1 MRVKKRVKVSSN
13 RQLAIPVEFYRNLD
27 EPDEF
32 DVYQDRDRLI
42 LVPVRLE
49 DRFREF
55 TREMREHLRRS
66 GLTGEELITELE
78 RKKELFNSQLSQII
92 DEVNQT
98 MQNRDESH

>member
-1 MRVKKRVKVSSN
+1 MKKRVKVSSN

-78 RKKELFNSQLSQII
+78 RKKELFNNQLSQII

>member
-1 MRVKKRVKVSSN
+1 MKKRVKVSSN

-49 DRFREF
+49 DRFR
-55 TREMREHLRRS
+55 S
-66 GLTGEELITELE
+66 SPV
-78 RKKELFNSQLSQII
+78 K
-92 DEVNQT
+92 
-98 MQNRDESH
+98 

>member
-1 MRVKKRVKVSSN
+1 MKKRVKVSSN

-66 GLTGEELITELE
+66 GLTGEELISELQ
-78 RKKELFNSQLSQII
+78 RKKELFNSQLAQII
-92 DEVNQT
+92 DEAHQS
-98 MQNRDESH
+98 DAESGESH

>member
-1 MRVKKRVKVSSN
+1 MKKRVKVSSN

-42 LVPVRLE
+42 LVPVKLE

-78 RKKELFNSQLSQII
+78 RRKELFNSQLAQII
-92 DEVNQT
+92 DEAHQT
-98 MQNRDESH
+98 TEDADGSH

>member
-1 MRVKKRVKVSSN
+1 MKKRVKVSSN

-42 LVPVRLE
+42 LVPVRLK

>member
-1 MRVKKRVKVSSN
+1 MKKRVKVSSN

-66 GLTGEELITELE
+66 GLTGEELITELQ
-78 RKKELFNSQLSQII
+78 RKKELFNSQLAQII
-92 DEVNQT
+92 DEAHQG
-98 MQNRDESH
+98 DADSGESH

>member
-1 MRVKKRVKVSSN
+1 MKKRVKVSSN

-42 LVPVRLE
+42 LVPVKLE

-66 GLTGEELITELE
+66 GLAGEELITELE
-78 RKKELFNSQLSQII
+78 RRKELFNSQLAQII
-92 DEVNQT
+92 DEAHQT
-98 MQNRDESH
+98 TEDADGSH

>member
-1 MRVKKRVKVSSN
+1 VKKRVKVSSN

-66 GLTGEELITELE
+66 GLTGEELISELQ
-78 RKKELFNSQLSQII
+78 RKKELFNSQLAQII
-92 DEVNQT
+92 DEAHQS
-98 MQNRDESH
+98 DAESGESH

>member
-1 MRVKKRVKVSSN
+1 VKKRVKVSSN

>member
-1 MRVKKRVKVSSN
+1 MKKRVKVSSN